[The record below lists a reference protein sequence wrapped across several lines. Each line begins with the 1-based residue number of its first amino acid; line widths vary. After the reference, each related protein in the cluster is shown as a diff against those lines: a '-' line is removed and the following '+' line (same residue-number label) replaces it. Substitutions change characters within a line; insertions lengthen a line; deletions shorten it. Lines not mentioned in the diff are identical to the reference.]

1 MPVITHPFGMFEAN
15 CHIVHN
21 GKDAVVFDPADDS
34 SVILES
40 IARAGVQLRGVA
52 LTHLHADH
60 CLGCAAFTRATGLL
74 PIVGREDWEARENL
88 LCKGMCFGMAI
99 EEFSAVP
106 VSAGH
111 FSWGSLECEAL
122 HAPGHSP
129 GSLCYFFADLG
140 IAVTG
145 DVLFYRS
152 VGRSDL
158 PGGDTALLMTSIR
171 SQLYTLPES
180 TLVYPGHGPSTGVGD
195 EMRCNPFCP
204 GRL

>member
-1 MPVITHPFGMFEAN
+1 MPVLTYPFGMLEAN

-21 GKDAVVFDPADDS
+21 GRDAVVFDPADDTGA
-34 SVILES
+34 VLKAV
-40 IARAGVQLRGVA
+40 ARAGLQLQGAA

-60 CLGCAAFTRATGLL
+60 CLGCAAFSAATGLL
-74 PIVGREDWEARENL
+74 PIVGREDWEERELL
-88 LCKGMCFGMAI
+88 LCTGMCFGMDRDLFTAM
-99 EEFSAVP
+99 P

-129 GSLCYFFADLG
+129 GSLCYYFPSLG
-140 IAVTG
+140 IVVTG

-158 PGGDTALLMTSIR
+158 PGGNAAQLMASIR
-171 SQLYTLPES
+171 SRIYTLPDD
-180 TLVYPGHGPSTGVGD
+180 TLVCPGHGPETSVGA
-195 EMRCNPFCP
+195 EKRGNPFCP
-204 GRL
+204 AMD